1 MLSLL
6 SILQL
11 YLQHQMS
18 FNGFL
23 KLLLLNA
30 DVPLRDCGGTVLQ
43 ELLDKDDVVA
53 VVVVNLCCVELS
65 EAVRADIL
73 TVTQVGANAL
83 KPLLHRSL
91 SDGEYPRLG
100 SDIVV
105 EAIATDK
112 LIKSKGYGKGSGFL
126 RLLLHDGQAIS
137 ISVVY
142 DISKAQFNDI
152 GNTQS
157 KIGFEYQGGCDA
169 LIWSASGKAL
179 LHGGDDCLVLLS
191 GYSDGFLVHGMP
203 PDR

>member
-30 DVPLRDCGGTVLQ
+30 DVPLCDCGGTVLQ
-43 ELLDKDDVVA
+43 ELLDKDDIVA
-53 VVVVNLCCVELS
+53 VVVVNLCCVELA

-73 TVTQVGANAL
+73 AVPQVGANAL
-83 KPLLHRSL
+83 QPLLHSSL
-91 SDGEYPRLG
+91 GDWKYPCFG
-100 SDIVV
+100 SYIVV
-105 EAIATDK
+105 EAIAADE
-112 LIKSKGYGKGSGFL
+112 LIEGKGHGKGSGFL
-126 RLLLHDGQAIS
+126 CLLFHNGQT
-137 ISVVY
+137 ISVSIMY
-142 DISKAQFNDI
+142 DISKAQFDDI
-152 GNTQS
+152 GNAQS
-157 KIGFEYQGGCDA
+157 KVGFEYQGGCDA

-179 LHGGDDCLVLLS
+179 LHGSDDCLVLLS

-203 PDR
+203 PDG

>member
-1 MLSLL
+1 MPLNSL
-6 SILQL
+6 
-11 YLQHQMS
+11 
-18 FNGFL
+18 F
-23 KLLLLNA
+23 KLLLLDA
-30 DVPLRDCGGTVLQ
+30 DIPLRDCGGTVLQ
-43 ELLDKDDVVA
+43 ELLDEDDIVA
-53 VVVVNLCCVELS
+53 VAVVNLCCVELS

-73 TVTQVGANAL
+73 AIPQVGANAL
-83 KPLLHRSL
+83 QPLLHSSL
-91 SDGEYPRLG
+91 GDGEYPCLW

-105 EAIATDK
+105 EAIAADE
-112 LIKSKGYGKGSGFL
+112 LIKGKGYGKGSGLL

-137 ISVVY
+137 VSIVY
-142 DISKAQFNDI
+142 DISKAQFDDI

-157 KIGFEYQGGCDA
+157 KVGFEYQGGCDA